1 MQHARADLSN
11 SDQREWVAQFPNRTA
26 FRGYQVRPTCTA
38 RLAPGY
44 ILTQLAKY
52 QSLGYP
58 RGFVNTVLGE
68 AFASAEAQLQRSDIE
83 KCMRGGAIQQIDEDT
98 PVYLGVDIGFQC
110 HITLSVD
117 TPEGLPH
124 FILFQTVPVAH
135 LEGRISELREIY
147 NIVQGASDRFP
158 LTTTVD
164 ALRDITNGLIM
175 PIQYRGTA
183 ALAPVKDELGK
194 IVHYSANRTLILD
207 RMHMLITNHKLVM
220 SGYTSLKE
228 TIIAHL
234 TDMVRDEQP
243 DIEAEWKKITGND
256 HFFHSMAL
264 NLLARRVCEHMFHVD
279 KSDRCYLLDDHWSR
293 SGNYWPE
300 ASSTCSAAPGRS
312 LCGAKSSRNPA
323 AEGQR
328 AEGRAVVPARVQPSH
343 AQHLS
348 SAVPRP
354 PHRHLHVASGERQP
368 HAA

>member
-1 MQHARADLSN
+1 
-11 SDQREWVAQFPNRTA
+11 
-26 FRGYQVRPTCTA
+26 
-38 RLAPGY
+38 
-44 ILTQLAKY
+44 
-52 QSLGYP
+52 
-58 RGFVNTVLGE
+58 
-68 AFASAEAQLQRSDIE
+68 
-83 KCMRGGAIQQIDEDT
+83 
-98 PVYLGVDIGFQC
+98 
-110 HITLSVD
+110 
-117 TPEGLPH
+117 
-124 FILFQTVPVAH
+124 
-135 LEGRISELREIY
+135 
-147 NIVQGASDRFP
+147 VQGASDRFP

-279 KSDRCYLLDDHWSR
+279 KS
-293 SGNYWPE
+293 E
-300 ASSTCSAAPGRS
+300 VATSSMIIGADQGIGTGQKPPPARQHREGRS
-312 LCGAKSSRNPA
+312 VALNPVAILLPKGKGQKGGRSFPPGFNPRTPNISAPQFRDHLTDIFTSRQANDSRTLL
-323 AEGQR
+323 ETFVQQIR
-328 AEGRAVVPARVQPSH
+328 TSAR
-343 AQHLS
+343 
-348 SAVPRP
+348 RCT
-354 PHRHLHVASGERQP
+354 RI
-368 HAA
+368 